1 MYLLF
6 CIVAL
11 KDVIQRDS
19 MSLRRRY
26 LIRKWIQIKLFDTM
40 STCSTHIEGCECK
53 GISARRENLV
63 IEYRCQQ
70 MPQRELRPK
79 DRGEVDDGVVG
90 LPEQEVG
97 ESLLPRSPDHQVHGR
112 GGRCVK
118 VGLQLLHRDLF

>member
-1 MYLLF
+1 
-6 CIVAL
+6 
-11 KDVIQRDS
+11 

-26 LIRKWIQIKLFDTM
+26 LVRKWIQIKLFNTM
-40 STCSTHIEGCECK
+40 STCSTHIKGCECK

-79 DRGEVDDGVVG
+79 DRGEVDDGVVR

-97 ESLLPRSPDHQVHGR
+97 EPLLSRSPDHQVHGR
-112 GGRCVK
+112 RGRCVK